1 MRKLRRNL
9 ETPPAGRP
17 EVAVRRLTDR
27 EEILSYLEQ
36 QRDYCAV
43 AIPYLDP
50 RQGFGS
56 RWFLAEKGKAFALCL
71 LSERFSS
78 DWVFTMGDIELLDQ
92 LLPSLHLPG
101 RAYLTCQPDHLGV
114 VQKYYHL
121 EWQRLLKR
129 LKVERESFSPAGSGE
144 PCPLGPKDIAPAND
158 LYRTWGQP
166 ISPGQLR
173 KGVYF
178 GVWQNGELISAA
190 GTLFISK
197 TYELGCVGNVL
208 TRPGYRGRGLATA
221 CTSAVTSKLLET
233 CWEVV
238 LDVEPG
244 NEPAMKMYGKLGYRG
259 VCFLIEA
266 LGERRRFLPATWVSF
281 WKKLG
286 LSPT

>member
-1 MRKLRRNL
+1 M
-9 ETPPAGRP
+9 
-17 EVAVRRLTDR
+17 RRLTDR

-56 RWFLAEKGKAFALCL
+56 RWFLAEKGEAFALCL

-78 DWVFTMGDIELLDQ
+78 DWIFIMGDVELLDQ
-92 LLPSLHLPG
+92 LFPSLRLPG

-129 LKVERESFSPAGSGE
+129 LKVERGNFSPAGDGE
-144 PCPLGPKDIAPAND
+144 PRPLGPKDTTAAND

-166 ISPGQLR
+166 TLSPGQLR

-178 GVWQNGELISAA
+178 GIWQNGELISAA

-233 CWEVV
+233 CREVI

-244 NEPAMKMYGKLGYRG
+244 NEPAMKMYGKLGYRE
-259 VCFLIEA
+259 VCFLVEA
-266 LGERRRFLPATWVSF
+266 LGERRRFLPATWASF
-281 WKKLG
+281 WRKLG
-286 LSPT
+286 LNPT